1 MRLDLLDF
9 ELPPHLVAQEPA
21 PTREAARLMVL
32 DRARGTRTH
41 AHVPRLL
48 DLLRPGDLLVVN
60 DTKVRP
66 ARIFARRS
74 TGAAVELLLLEPAPA
89 LGTGL
94 WRALLRANR
103 PVREGEVLQRTDGHE
118 VLPGR
123 LRLAGRDAEGLW
135 LVEGEGLALEEAM
148 AQGGVLP
155 LPPYIQRAP
164 GDPRTALDRE
174 RYQTVYAR
182 EEGAVAAPT
191 AGLHLT
197 HDLLARLEAGGVGCA
212 AVTLHVGLGT
222 FQPVR
227 VDDLDQH
234 RMHREA
240 WRVPEATAAA
250 VRATRARAGR
260 IVAVGTTTVRTLE
273 AAAQASSD
281 GMPAAGAGTT
291 DLLIQPGHAFR
302 AVDAL
307 LTNFHLPRSTLL
319 ALVSAFAGRE
329 PVMEAYRE
337 AVAQGY
343 RFFSYG
349 DAMFIA

>member
-9 ELPPHLVAQEPA
+9 DLPPALIAQEPA
-21 PTREAARLMVL
+21 PTRDGARLMVL
-32 DRARGTRTH
+32 DRARGTREH

-48 DLLRPGDLLVVN
+48 GLLRPGDLLVVN

-66 ARIFARRS
+66 ARIFARRAS
-74 TGAAVELLLLEPAPA
+74 GGAVELLLLEPAPA

-94 WRALLRANR
+94 WRSLLRANR
-103 PVREGEVLQRTDGHE
+103 PVREGEVLQLTDGRDD
-118 VLPGR
+118 VAGAV
-123 LRLAGRDAEGLW
+123 RLAGRDAEGLW
-135 LVEGEGLALEEAM
+135 LVAGEHTALEEAM
-148 AQGGVLP
+148 ARTGVLP
-155 LPPYIQRAP
+155 LPPYIRREAH
-164 GDPRTALDRE
+164 DRREALDRE

-197 HDLLARLEAGGVGCA
+197 HDLLARLDAAGVARA

-240 WRVPEATAAA
+240 WRIPPETAAA
-250 VRATRARAGR
+250 VRATRARGGR

-273 AAAQASSD
+273 AAACEAPD
-281 GMPAAGAGTT
+281 GLPVAGLGST

-319 ALVSAFAGRE
+319 ALVAAFAGRE
-329 PVMEAYRE
+329 PVLEAYRE

>member
-9 ELPPHLVAQEPA
+9 DLPPRLIAQEPA
-21 PTREAARLMVL
+21 ATREGARLLVL
-32 DRARGTRTH
+32 DRHSGAREH

-48 DLLRPGDLLVVN
+48 GLLRAGDLLVDN

-66 ARIFARRS
+66 ASLFARRAS
-74 TGAAVELLLLEPAPA
+74 GGAVELLLLEPAPA
-89 LGTGL
+89 LGSGL
-94 WRALLRANR
+94 WRSLLRANR
-103 PVREGEVLQRTDGHE
+103 PVREGEVLQLTDGQADIE
-118 VLPGR
+118 GCV
-123 LRLAGRDAEGLW
+123 RLAGRDAEGLW
-135 LVEGEGLALEEAM
+135 LVSGEGTALEQAM
-148 AQGGVLP
+148 ARGGVLP
-155 LPPYIQRAP
+155 LPPYIHREAR
-164 GDPRTALDRE
+164 DRRTALDRE

-197 HDLLARLEAGGVGCA
+197 QALLDGLAAAGVARAS
-212 AVTLHVGLGT
+212 VTLHVGLGT

-240 WRVPEATAAA
+240 WQVPEATAQA
-250 VRATRARAGR
+250 VRATRARGGR

-273 AAAQASSD
+273 AAALACAD
-281 GMPAAGAGTT
+281 GLPAAGAGST
-291 DLLIQPGHAFR
+291 DLLIQPGHVFR

-319 ALVSAFAGRE
+319 ALVAAFTGRE
-329 PVMEAYRE
+329 PMLAAYRE